1 MPKQLNVDLRFNA
14 DTSQAKKQ
22 IQDLQASLKG
32 LTSMDNLLNFKGTD
46 EQLKQALTT
55 VTQLKTQLTDAFN
68 TNTGKLD
75 LTKFVTDMQK
85 SGMSLEQYRQK
96 LSSLGPEGTK
106 AFNQLASAV
115 SKADVPIART
125 NKLLAEMGTVLK
137 NTIKWQISSSAIHG
151 FMGAIQQAYGY
162 AQDLNESLTNI
173 QIVTQHSSDQ
183 MAAFAVQ
190 ANNAARALSTTT
202 TAYTD
207 AALIFYQQGLDDQAV
222 KERTDATIKMAQVT
236 GDAATEVSSYMTA
249 IWNNF
254 DNGTESLEHYADV
267 ITALGAAT
275 ASSSSEIAEGLSKF
289 ASIADTVGLS
299 YEYATSA
306 LATVVA
312 QTRQSADVVGTAF
325 KTIFA
330 RIQDLEQGATL
341 EDGVDLG
348 QYAKAL
354 AKVGVDVLDTNGRLR
369 EMDDILDDIGEK
381 WSQLGEAERVA
392 LAQNVAGQR
401 QYAQFMAIF
410 ENWDAFKTNLGT
422 ANASEGMLQKQADIY
437 ADSWEAS
444 QKRVKAAMEGIYQS
458 IIDDKFFIKLNNFL
472 ADNIKGI
479 NNLVKAIGGLPGVLS
494 TAGALLTK
502 FFGPQMAQGI
512 RDMAVSLKMI
522 MPGGTEKVLSEKTN
536 AIDQQIEGVMNASK
550 GKPNQLEQNK
560 ITIYTQQKQAQ
571 EELIKN
577 SSKLTEEEKKRTD
590 ELGKQLDDLEK
601 QAIEMQEIAKQE
613 QVDTKKFKVGQRS
626 SWAVGMD
633 LQKRSDKADGSYKT
647 NEAFQKAISAQ
658 DEYEKK
664 FNNLQ
669 KKLADFKVPDLDL
682 GYLENLEYLDHS
694 TNEYKSLL
702 EEIADAYDL
711 TIEQTKELAKDNK
724 ELNDTED
731 QLKNAIAG
739 TKTETETEEQA
750 MERAARQTAAFRERL
765 EEQARAANQARQSVN
780 DHKIASQNF
789 IETIRNSSL
798 TMNDFAATI
807 VKSAQAISQ
816 LSMAINQIRGI
827 YNTYKS
833 IKDGE
838 ISVADGA
845 LSILTSVGFL
855 IPTISSLIKSLKA
868 LKVQFLATFSVAD
881 LGVFALLAAA
891 IAALVAACN
900 YAVVAFEKDAR
911 AAEKTAKAASK
922 LADAYNEA
930 AQAYEDMKNTISD
943 YKSATEALE
952 KLTKGTE
959 EYKDALIEANNAAM
973 QLIENGNLSAS
984 DYSWE
989 DGRLVIDSGALTRA
1003 QNDAQQQMLNA
1014 QAGARM
1020 ASITAMNANNA
1031 ATLTNIRRSNDGIIS
1046 NDIEAAYVAYMTSAG
1061 ASWGDA
1067 VYDGLMSSE
1076 WAEESE
1082 IERIAERYQ
1091 EIGDAAYL
1099 SSELYQN
1106 GTDEMRSSI
1115 EAYCKQVEQAANLT
1129 KAYALEIAH
1138 ANLSTEKYSEDII
1151 DFAAGAYTQRNEEL
1165 YNSIISTAN
1174 DAFNATTTY
1183 NNSTAQDLFRRSGIE
1198 GQLTGLSGFSDATG
1212 YIFEYID
1219 ATGEA
1224 KEATLEQIA
1233 TSIAASEAISS
1244 LGDAADRA
1252 TQFLNGISDEN
1263 QNSVFAQMFANF
1275 SNGRVNASQFAGNV
1289 LNGSNVDT
1297 TNLMNFWNNHGE
1309 LVNED
1314 QLGNDFQEVLDAYG
1328 ITYQQIVDFANAT
1341 NAAVGDIQRDLV
1353 EGLRNEQA
1361 AFNEYMSGRSTE
1373 ARDIY
1378 ENTSVGQLNNNAAR
1392 TVLDFL
1398 ESAQHSGAG
1407 STVSQ
1412 LVSGMSSDEVER
1424 FAQTLGQVDWN
1435 SINSSQFLQMLNEA
1449 DVPIGEFE
1457 GALVD
1462 LCNQLRTV
1470 TADTVA
1476 AAAEYYNAL
1485 EKIAEGLTDQ
1495 SDTISAEDYASLPQ
1509 NMQQY
1514 FALMLDGSYKLLI
1527 TARDFQEL
1535 IHNERM
1541 SDALDTREALFNN
1554 YNTLANMNPER
1565 AEVLR
1570 NQSGSN
1576 YRAQAN
1582 NNFGYTYTAG
1592 EGNYV
1597 VATPNGVRTFPTME
1611 EAQEALRRQRAIAGG
1626 VSEEDYVA
1634 GTNYDGGWDS
1644 ANVDVLQ
1651 EKIDIIRQLTSDF
1664 DEELNQ
1670 IGTDFDEA
1678 SAQRVDAIFEE
1689 VTTTEGIF
1697 DNLDARRQEAYDAI
1711 LAQDTAIALS
1721 FDNLNDLREARDQGI
1736 VATAEAYN
1744 MAAYQLDQAED
1755 TAMLDQ
1761 EEWQDYADY
1770 IQEAA
1775 DSIEDFNDEMSDLEA
1790 DIVAK
1795 SIMKMNKAVET
1806 LSSNFDEW
1814 NDILTNSNEA
1824 SAEYA
1829 DALIQ
1834 TRKTVA
1840 ELLDVSEEYVSSDFI
1855 TEHLEEIGAAADGD
1869 AEAIDNLRDELSESI
1884 IYRISVDN
1892 NLDYDNF
1899 ASQIEEL
1906 RSLLPE
1912 NIEVGAS
1919 LEGTDSFVEG
1929 LNQLIQDTG
1938 MTVDQVNALC
1948 DSMGFEANFAEDWV
1962 ETEQQSPRT
1971 VTRSEVVGYTR
1982 GKAKGPG
1989 DEEGEE
1995 WEMPIIATSTYQDG
2009 YDTYTGLMPVM
2020 AMSTDG
2026 SVPQISGVT
2035 KKPGGIHN
2043 NSSSR
2048 NAGGKSSSGGGG
2060 GGKSSQKKKKDPTD
2074 ERERYHVINNQL
2086 EDNTKL
2092 LEQMSKA
2099 KDRAYGKSKLSYM
2112 DAEIE
2117 RQRESIALNEE
2128 KLRQVEE
2135 FLELDQA
2142 AIRGFG
2148 AEFDANGTITNY
2160 DALMQ
2165 GQIDKYNAAVDAYN
2179 NSSMDEN
2186 AEAVFQQAEDEYNA
2200 FTEALKQYEE
2210 TQDLWYEQYQAVADA
2225 KAELL
2230 SLQLQKIDYKVQ
2242 LGVEWEDDDI
2252 ERLDFL
2258 LGRIEDDA
2266 YKAAEAIGLLSDKA
2280 TNALD
2285 KYNTY
2290 QQGLA
2295 ETLSAIGVNDASSVL
2310 QRAMSGES
2318 LVDMAASQIDASTAG
2333 EAIEQMGNYISEMM
2347 KELEA
2352 ASESIKDAFEQV
2364 KNVFSDS
2371 INQMDKYEEKIKHIQ
2386 NVTKSYRNIIDIVGK
2401 DSLGVSNEILREM
2414 NAMTVQQTTNAESAA
2429 KAEMDMVQSQLQETQ
2444 ARLAQATTEEE
2455 RKYWQDLIKEQ
2466 EDALVTATEN
2476 FHQAWEDALQANL
2489 EAFEQ
2494 NIELVMDSFSKAI
2507 GNVESLKY
2515 QFDMQKSVKDLYEPD
2530 YESWYQLSNLVE
2542 DIDKTLANGE
2552 ALRYQQDLLDLE
2564 QEIVGLQ
2571 EEGAKLS
2578 EYDLEYLRLRYE
2590 SKLALAQLDEAE
2602 NAKSQVRMSRDNEGN
2617 YSYVYTADEDAV
2629 ADAENNYR
2637 QKLYEMEKANQEYID
2652 NLQVQLLELND
2663 QMLEEISRAREIY
2676 GNDTAAL
2683 EQAIE
2688 QIHEEYRQKGAFI
2701 EEQMGHVFENNTRLR
2716 EEDMVSYYEYTGD
2729 VYAANVDLTEN
2740 FSETFLAI
2748 QTGTENLQEFF
2759 EGTWFPALDNTFV
2772 NINDVLNEFRENED
2786 NIMREAGTSM
2796 EDFANDASDAMQEV
2810 TDETNVLTDAT
2821 KKYGEEAVR
2830 RFAEAAQAWQN
2841 GPAQMISTINA
2852 QADAIAALAQQ
2863 YIALK
2868 SAIEAA
2874 AAAARSMP
2882 GSSGSTAY
2890 TPSSYTPSSPGGGG
2904 KSPSPG
2910 GGGKFLSDLPKISS
2924 GPGIYQYIQQLETNQ
2939 SNAEGLAAAYMAIG
2953 RSVSDWPDWVKNNL
2967 RRMGYSFDT
2976 GGYTGAWGSDG
2987 RWAMLHEKELV
2998 LNADDTKNF
3007 LAAVDIVRSLANSI
3021 DLKAMTANT
3030 SGINLSTPSSSGE
3043 ILEQKVEVTANFPN
3057 VTDRNE
3063 IEEAFGNIINL
3074 ASQYANR
3081 KQ

>member
-173 QIVTQHSSDQ
+173 QIVTQHSTDQ
-183 MAAFAVQ
+183 MAAFAAQ
-190 ANNAARALSTTT
+190 ANRAAQSLSTTT

-354 AKVGVDVLDTNGRLR
+354 AKVGVDVLDTNGQLR
-369 EMDDILDDIGEK
+369 EMDDILDDIGQRWGE
-381 WSQLGEAERVA
+381 LGEAERVA

-410 ENWDAFKTNLGT
+410 ENWDTFKTNLGT

-494 TAGALLTK
+494 TAGALLTR

-536 AIDQQIEGVMNASK
+536 AIDQQIEGIINASK

-590 ELGKQLDDLEK
+590 ELGKQLEDLEN

-613 QVDTKKFKVGQRS
+613 QVDTKKFKIGQRS
-626 SWAVGMD
+626 NWAVGMD

-647 NEAFQKAISAQ
+647 NEVFQKAISAQ

-694 TNEYKSLL
+694 TNEYKLLL
-702 EEIADAYDL
+702 EEIADAYGL
-711 TIEQTKELAKDNK
+711 TIEQTKELAKENK

-731 QLKNAIAG
+731 KLKNAIAG
-739 TKTETETEEQA
+739 TKTETESDEQA
-750 MERAARQTAAFRERL
+750 MERAAQQTAAFRERL

-780 DHKIASQNF
+780 AHKIASQNF

-827 YNTYKS
+827 YNTFKS

-855 IPTISSLIKSLKA
+855 IPTIGSLIKSLKA
-868 LKVQFLATFSVAD
+868 LKIQLLATFSIAD

-900 YAVVAFEKDAR
+900 YAVAAFEKDAR

-943 YKSATEALE
+943 YKSATDALE

-1014 QAGARM
+1014 QASARM
-1020 ASITAMNANNA
+1020 ASITAMNANNT

-1099 SSELYQN
+1099 SSDLYQEA
-1106 GTDEMRSSI
+1106 TEEMQASI
-1115 EAYCKQVEQAANLT
+1115 RAYCGQVQEATNLTEAYTQ
-1129 KAYALEIAH
+1129 EIAH
-1138 ANLSTEKYSEDII
+1138 ANLSSEDYSEEII
-1151 DFAAGAYTQRNEEL
+1151 DFAANSYAEL
-1165 YNSIISTAN
+1165 NDKIYSEIIQLSNDNISKISIES
-1174 DAFNATTTY
+1174 NATAQSLWARYQAASGLNASLVGVEGTDSNRSFTY
-1183 NNSTAQDLFRRSGIE
+1183 RDESGE
-1198 GQLTGLSGFSDATG
+1198 LQHV
-1212 YIFEYID
+1212 Y
-1219 ATGEA
+1219 
-1224 KEATLEQIA
+1224 LEQMA
-1233 TSIAASEAISS
+1233 SAIAASEAISG
-1244 LGDAADRA
+1244 LGEAADNA
-1252 TQFLNGISDEN
+1252 AQFLNGITDEN
-1263 QNSVFAQMFANF
+1263 QHSVLEQMFANF
-1275 SNGRVNASQFAGNV
+1275 SNGRVNASQFAGSV
-1289 LNGSNVDT
+1289 LSG
-1297 TNLMNFWNNHGE
+1297 TNIDVADLMNYWTGE
-1309 LVNED
+1309 GEFD
-1314 QLGNDFQEVLDAYG
+1314 EEALGLQMGQVLDAYG
-1328 ITYQQIVDFANAT
+1328 ITNEQLVEFAERTESYA
-1341 NAAVGDIQRDLV
+1341 GDIQRDLV
-1353 EGLRNEQA
+1353 EGLLNEQN
-1361 AFNEYMSGRSTE
+1361 AFNEYLNNRSAE
-1373 ARDIY
+1373 ARNLYDTT
-1378 ENTSVGQLNNNAAR
+1378 NVGQLNNDVAR
-1392 TVLDFL
+1392 IVLDFF
-1398 ESAQHSGAG
+1398 ENAQRNGVG
-1407 STVSQ
+1407 DMVSD
-1412 LVSGMSSDEVER
+1412 LMSDMSSDEAER
-1424 FAQTLGQVDWN
+1424 FAQTLNQVDWN
-1435 SINSSQFLQMLNEA
+1435 SINSSQLLQMLNEA
-1449 DVPIGEFE
+1449 DVPIEGFE
-1457 GALVD
+1457 GALVE
-1462 LCNQLRTV
+1462 LCNQLRVV

-1485 EKIAEGLTDQ
+1485 EKIANGLTDQ
-1495 SDTISAEDYASLPQ
+1495 NDTISATDWAALPE
-1509 NMQQY
+1509 NMQRY

-1527 TARDFQEL
+1527 TARDFQEMIAL
-1535 IHNERM
+1535 ERRN
-1541 SDALDTREALFNN
+1541 DALDTLNSYYEQLNKFSKIN
-1554 YNTLANMNPER
+1554 YNDYASLREQSALSYRTQYHQGNVVDSTTLSGYDATDYQGNYIGTFATR
-1565 AEVLR
+1565 AEAEAAALEAYQVLD
-1570 NQSGSN
+1570 N
-1576 YRAQAN
+1576 
-1582 NNFGYTYTAG
+1582 
-1592 EGNYV
+1592 
-1597 VATPNGVRTFPTME
+1597 
-1611 EAQEALRRQRAIAGG
+1611 I
-1626 VSEEDYVA
+1626 
-1634 GTNYDGGWDS
+1634 
-1644 ANVDVLQ
+1644 
-1651 EKIDIIRQLTSDF
+1651 DF
-1664 DEELNQ
+1664 DNLQQKIEFITQYTSEFNDELNQ
-1670 IGTDFDEA
+1670 IGENITEDEA
-1678 SAQRVDAIFEE
+1678 LRIEE
-1689 VTTTEGIF
+1689 IF
-1697 DNLDARRQEAYDAI
+1697 DSLISSEEELNKRIEQVNDNIRAQEN
-1711 LAQDTAIALS
+1711 AIALS
-1721 FDNLNDLREARDQGI
+1721 YNNLDDLRAARERGEFGDSSF
-1736 VATAEAYN
+1736 N
-1744 MAAYQLDQAED
+1744 MAAYQIDQAQD

-1761 EEWQDYADY
+1761 EEWQNYADY

-1775 DSIEDFNDEMSDLEA
+1775 DSIDEFNDNMSDLEA
-1790 DIVAK
+1790 EIVAK
-1795 SIMKMNKAVET
+1795 SLMKMNQAIET
-1806 LSSNFDEW
+1806 LSSNFEEW
-1814 NDILTNSNEA
+1814 NDIIINSDDSSQEF
-1824 SAEYA
+1824 A
-1829 DALIQ
+1829 DAIIGM
-1834 TRKTVA
+1834 RKAVA
-1840 ELLDVSEEYVSSDFI
+1840 GLLDISEDFVDSDFI
-1855 TEHLEEIGAAADGD
+1855 NNRENLELIGRAAEGD
-1869 AEAIDNLRDELSESI
+1869 AEAIEDLRRALSQDIIGRIIIDNDIQNADEIMSI
-1884 IYRISVDN
+1884 YN
-1892 NLDYDNF
+1892 KL
-1899 ASQIEEL
+1899 IEH
-1906 RSLLPE
+1906 LPD
-1912 NIEVGAS
+1912 IEIGAS
-1919 LEGTDSFVEG
+1919 IDGTDKFVDT
-1929 LNQLIQDTG
+1929 LNSMIEATG

-1948 DSMGFEANFAEDWV
+1948 DSMGFEAHFVSQEEPMQN
-1962 ETEQQSPRT
+1962 T
-1971 VTRSEVVGYTR
+1971 VTETTTHHRRKVKNYDKETGDPMEWDDIEWSEMREIPYD
-1982 GKAKGPG
+1982 GKFTAF
-1989 DEEGEE
+1989 
-1995 WEMPIIATSTYQDG
+1995 S
-2009 YDTYTGLMPVM
+2009 
-2020 AMSTDG
+2020 MSTDG
-2026 SVPQISGVT
+2026 TTPQISALT
-2035 KKPGGIHN
+2035 RKAGGAQN
-2043 NSSSR
+2043 NHSSSNR
-2048 NAGGKSSSGGGG
+2048 GGGSSGGGG
-2060 GGKSSQKKKKDPTD
+2060 GGGNSSQKKKKDPTD

-2165 GQIDKYNAAVDAYN
+2165 EQIDKYNAAVDAYN
-2179 NSSMDEN
+2179 NGSMDEN

-2210 TQDLWYEQYQAVADA
+2210 TQDLWYEQYQAVVDA

-2266 YKAAEAIGLLSDKA
+2266 YKAAEAIGLLGDKA

-2290 QQGLA
+2290 QQGLT

-2310 QRAMSGES
+2310 QRAMNGES

-2352 ASESIKDAFEQV
+2352 ASESIKEAFEQV

-2371 INQMDKYEEKIKHIQ
+2371 INQMDRYEDKIKHIQ

-2414 NAMTVQQTTNAESAA
+2414 NAMTVQQATNAESAA
-2429 KAEMDMVQSQLQETQ
+2429 KAEMDMVQSQLSETE
-2444 ARLAQATTEEE
+2444 ARLAQATTDEE
-2455 RKYWQDLIKEQ
+2455 RKYWQDLINEQ
-2466 EDALVTATEN
+2466 EDALITATEN

-2729 VYAANVDLTEN
+2729 IYAANVDLTEN

-2748 QTGTENLQEFF
+2748 QTGTANLQDFF

-2796 EDFANDASDAMQEV
+2796 DDFANDASDAMQEV

-2882 GSSGSTAY
+2882 GSSGATAY
-2890 TPSSYTPSSPGGGG
+2890 TPNSYTPSGGGNGSGGGG
-2904 KSPSPG
+2904 GGSTSPSPNNSQN
-2910 GGGKFLSDLPKISS
+2910 LS
-2924 GPGIYQYIQQLETNQ
+2924 GAYRAQQALV
-2939 SNAEGLAAAYMAIG
+2939 AEL
-2953 RSVSDWPDWVKNNL
+2953 VSELRKPMTSTVQARREEL
-2967 RRMGYSFDT
+2967 RRQLHELEATYGLTPSGYDT

-2987 RWAMLHEKELV
+2987 RWALLHEKELV

-3007 LAAVDIVRSLANSI
+3007 LAAVDIVRSLASSI